1 MMKRSLL
8 TSIVALAAM
17 TTLAT
22 GAARAAEA
30 GDATLATS
38 LEEGATYKIS
48 TVINGAN
55 YYLTSGGTLS
65 TTESDADEFT
75 FGTGTA
81 GLYSSGFFSVI
92 NSAGSHATNPSGT
105 SSSYEAGS
113 NIRFTENRNRTW
125 DTQVFFYDSS
135 TDLYAVRATNVDSE
149 SQGWGPNTYWAVNTS
164 DATAYY
170 GTSAEF
176 VWSITE
182 VSAAPDYQVFSFD
195 GSAWESYGSYG
206 QGIGSQSTDQLAF
219 DGSANTWGR
228 IADDTY
234 YYIPAGKA
242 LKITGTGFAEHTN
255 NDPFVQWTIDGST
268 AKTSNSSIYRSDDGT
283 TLIAPITV
291 PSGASTV
298 GVDGEEQY
306 KCTLIDICFAL
317 TSGSAATVS
326 SMEFIASGGT
336 QCVGKEGTVA
346 GESCIF
352 PLSEDTYVSSVWYD
366 TKNRTFEEKGFNTII
381 WPLDLSA
388 EEIATRFGENAQAY
402 EFTGVDGS
410 TALFSTVSEMKAQYS
425 LSAAKPRRGGFS
437 TNYGRKIG
445 AQIIPRKH
453 GGRLYGERR
462 RMELRGSVCLQHRD
476 GARRSLRASG
486 EQLRADRRGSRDVWR
501 SRLPHQHL
509 LRRSHA
515 RHSVRR
521 KDYRRCSFSQGTVGG
536 LPNVQRGWSARQP
549 KLRGNNDKERTES
562 GEVSSR

>member
-8 TSIVALAAM
+8 TSIVALASM

-22 GAARAAEA
+22 GAARAAET
-30 GDATLATS
+30 GETTLAKS

-48 TVINGAN
+48 TVINGTN

-75 FGTGTA
+75 FGTGTE

-92 NSAGSHATNPSGT
+92 NSAGSHATNPEGDA
-105 SSSYEAGS
+105 SSYEAGS

-135 TDLYAVRATNVDSE
+135 TELYAVRATNVDSE

-219 DGSANTWGR
+219 DGSAKTWGR

-234 YYIPAGKA
+234 YYIPSGKA
-242 LKITGTGFAEHTN
+242 LKITGTGFAAHTS

-291 PSGASTV
+291 PSGATTV
-298 GVDGEEQY
+298 SVDGEEQY

-366 TKNRTFEEKGFNTII
+366 TKNRTFEEKSFNTII

-410 TALFSTVSEMKAQYS
+410 TALFSTVSEMKANTPY
-425 LSAAKPRRGGFS
+425 LLRNLDEEAFS

-445 AQIIPRKH
+445 AQIIPASTVADCTVSADGWNFVGVYAYNTATVPAGAYVLQENNFAQTDEEAEMY
-453 GGRLYGERR
+453 GGRAYLISTSSDARTLDIQFDGKTTDAA
-462 RMELRGSVCLQHRD
+462 LSVKAQSED
-476 GARRSLRASG
+476 G
-486 EQLRADRRGSRDVWR
+486 
-501 SRLPHQHL
+501 PT
-509 LRRSHA
+509 
-515 RHSVRR
+515 
-521 KDYRRCSFSQGTVGG
+521 F
-536 LPNVQRGWSARQP
+536 NVAGQRVNQSYKGITIRNGQ
-549 KLRGNNDKERTES
+549 KVVK
-562 GEVSSR
+562 